1 MKKWFA
7 LLFTI
12 LLITVAVSASAQTV
26 SCSDGGF
33 SLTLPDTFSYI
44 DNARN
49 GEDPDLKLHYSN
61 GSVDMAVYVSYAGSD
76 NSFQVLTGSEEDS
89 GRVKINGV
97 RMNYARGSDSQG
109 PWMVYSWVSSGNA
122 VNIYFIWFGDDT
134 AAMEIIDSIMNSISF
149 S

>member
-7 LLFTI
+7 LLLTA
-12 LLITVAVSASAQTV
+12 LLITIAVSASAQTV
-26 SCSDGGF
+26 SCSAGGF
-33 SLTLPDTFSYI
+33 SLTLPDTFSRVS
-44 DNARN
+44 DASAD
-49 GEDPDLKLHYSN
+49 DPDLELHYSN
-61 GSVDMAVYVSYAGSD
+61 GSVDMAVYVSYADSD

-109 PWMVYSWVSSGNA
+109 PWMVYSWVASGNA
-122 VNIYFIWFGDDT
+122 VNIYFIWYGDD
-134 AAMEIIDSIMNSISF
+134 AAALELIDSIMNSISF